1 MKILEKLKKNDI
13 KSNNRYFEV
22 ISYIYL
28 YIYIYIYIKEDIL
41 ENVGR
46 MKIDK
51 KIIIIHIIKLFRF

>member
-28 YIYIYIYIKEDIL
+28 YIYIYIYI
-41 ENVGR
+41 
-46 MKIDK
+46 
-51 KIIIIHIIKLFRF
+51 